1 MEGVAEIRA
10 FHPWDVIK
18 KIEDHLNRLSRTTMA
33 NNGIPNLR
41 VENWVISDIPEGAD
55 EIARPSG
62 PEMDGYRMRSSA
74 IVDLANRQQFGDG
87 PRHYLAAQCVLW
99 NGKLV
104 VTLLVTVTLLAH
116 TLRVDVSGHA
126 LGPLAPLFDRKAK
139 PPEKSVPKPVKFW
152 ETRTVIGPV
161 MTSPEVV
168 RLTLRAPFTWPW
180 SHTLLDWLGGTL
192 TLPEPF
198 GLRSAWAH
206 RPWTNRSMTDDAIRL
221 ATPVLRAVHMA
232 TMEVLRD
239 HDVDTER
246 FKNRSQLL
254 GMEVQGVRPFKV
266 DEYDAG

>member
-1 MEGVAEIRA
+1 
-10 FHPWDVIK
+10 
-18 KIEDHLNRLSRTTMA
+18 
-33 NNGIPNLR
+33 
-41 VENWVISDIPEGAD
+41 
-55 EIARPSG
+55 
-62 PEMDGYRMRSSA
+62 
-74 IVDLANRQQFGDG
+74 
-87 PRHYLAAQCVLW
+87 
-99 NGKLV
+99 
-104 VTLLVTVTLLAH
+104 
-116 TLRVDVSGHA
+116 
-126 LGPLAPLFDRKAK
+126 
-139 PPEKSVPKPVKFW
+139 
-152 ETRTVIGPV
+152 